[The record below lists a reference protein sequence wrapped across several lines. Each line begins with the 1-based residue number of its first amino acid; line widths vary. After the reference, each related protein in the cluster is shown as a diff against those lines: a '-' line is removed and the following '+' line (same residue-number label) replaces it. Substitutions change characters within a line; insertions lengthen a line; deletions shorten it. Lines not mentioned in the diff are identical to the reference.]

1 MQRSKR
7 EVGST
12 CEADS
17 SNHQSRAIDGRLQ
30 GPRGDAPES
39 KVGWDLVLY
48 DAVLLE
54 EVKVAF
60 EDLIGSGVV
69 RVGGGQR
76 QRGPRPGR
84 DDLLALDRP
93 LTQGFASVSD
103 LLRALSLSL
112 RPGSK

>member
-1 MQRSKR
+1 MLRMQRSKR

-48 DAVLLE
+48 DAILRE
-54 EVKVAF
+54 EVKVAL
-60 EDLIGSGVV
+60 ENLIGSGVV
-69 RVGGGQR
+69 VGGGL
-76 QRGPRPGR
+76 RGPRPGR

-93 LTQGFASVSD
+93 LT
-103 LLRALSLSL
+103 
-112 RPGSK
+112 